1 LLATVFLIVAFVS
14 SSGGVVPAV
23 ASTTAPGTAQVFV
36 VGADGHGLR
45 KLTSG
50 FVAHAVLGWL
60 PGGSAL
66 ADVAS
71 SDRGRARVQSQR
83 LNGPG
88 HQDLSTVVSTGL
100 NPPLVFSAARRLTAV
115 VVCCHD
121 GNALEILG
129 APGSRPR
136 RLDSWLDGVDPGS
149 RTAGWSPTGAL
160 IAYARVS
167 GTQSINGIRTAEWE
181 IAVIAPNGKR
191 RRILTSDI
199 ASPYVAP
206 VFSPDGRSIVFC
218 ANGAQPGLYTVPA
231 TGGPVDQLTEGDCDG
246 YVFDWSPDGREIAYI
261 DSARGTVSGSLLVMD
276 VLTKR
281 VTRLAG
287 PVQDWDALGAP
298 IYRWPASGELA
309 WSPDSRK
316 IAFAGSAA
324 VETINVNG
332 THIREL
338 VHMPQSETY
347 SLAWSPKDK
356 QIAFTVQHIY
366 KPCHFCY

>member
-1 LLATVFLIVAFVS
+1 VS

-36 VGADGHGLR
+36 VGANGHGLR

-50 FVAHAVLGWL
+50 FVAHTVLGWL

-71 SDRGRARVQSQR
+71 SDRGTARVQAQR

-88 HQDLSTVVSTGL
+88 HQDLSAVVGSG
-100 NPPLVFSAARRLTAV
+100 PLVFSAARRLTAV
-115 VVCCHD
+115 VVCCQG
-121 GNALEILG
+121 GNALAILG
-129 APGSRPR
+129 APGSRPS

-167 GTQSINGIRTAEWE
+167 GTQSTNGIKTAEWE

-218 ANGAQPGLYTVPA
+218 ADGAQPGLYTVPA

-246 YVFDWSPDGREIAYI
+246 YVFDWSPNGREIAYI
-261 DSARGTVSGSLLVMD
+261 DSPRGTVSGSLFVMD

-309 WSPDSRK
+309 WSPDSRE

-347 SLAWSPKDK
+347 SLAWSPNDK
-356 QIAFTVQHIY
+356 QIAFTVQHSF
-366 KPCHFCY
+366 KSCHFCY